1 MKKTRKCTDHSL
13 QKMYVF
19 QWLHCITSM
28 NYVDINY
35 FHFLYGHL
43 QAPKK
48 LVRYH
53 GSQVVTTK
61 GERYHLVKKEEPD
74 DMKKTYVSLKP
85 ARKYRFHWWKASCWW
100 TIQSQPS
107 LFLIFVSGY
116 LTGNNWFGFYLNV
129 SRSKCVFIYIHGA
142 GGFDVW
148 VNLLLCVISQQVSFS
163 SPYTLLYLFF
173 NYFFY

>member
-1 MKKTRKCTDHSL
+1 
-13 QKMYVF
+13 
-19 QWLHCITSM
+19 M
-28 NYVDINY
+28 NYVDINS

-85 ARKYRFHWWKASCWW
+85 ARKYRFHWCQESSCW
-100 TIQSQPS
+100 TIQSQSS
-107 LFLIFVSGY
+107 LFLISVSGY
-116 LTGNNWFGFYLNV
+116 LTGNKWFSFYLNV
-129 SRSKCVFIYIHGA
+129 SQSKCVSIYIHCA
-142 GGFDVW
+142 GGFVSW
-148 VNLLLCVISQQVSFS
+148 EFWCLNSFAVLCNLPAGLFFRALIRYCIYFFLLLF
-163 SPYTLLYLFF
+163 
-173 NYFFY
+173 